1 MSHPIPYDLAF
12 TLHAHSSDVRN
23 LCVPSPGVPLL
34 LSGSR
39 DGSAC
44 VWGPPSNGGRE
55 WDVKLRVE
63 GPEKRFI
70 SCTGMVRS
78 NGEGEWNGI
87 STSSPTSVLGLCPR
101 VPGVIGAGT
110 ISCRSLLM
118 RYRPAFLLAGS
129 SNGVLSTY
137 ALPSSTSL
145 PPASDAPLQEPHHT
159 LIEHKQNLCCMD
171 TSKGGLV
178 ASGSW
183 DK

>member
-78 NGEGEWNGI
+78 DGEGERDGI
-87 STSSPTSVLGLCPR
+87 TASSPTSV
-101 VPGVIGAGT
+101 AGRRRT
-110 ISCRSLLM
+110 LSPCTPCDRCRYHQVVNADAM
-118 RYRPAFLLAGS
+118 I
-129 SNGVLSTY
+129 
-137 ALPSSTSL
+137 TSL
-145 PPASDAPLQEPHHT
+145 PPRRIIQWRPLHLRPALRYISPTSFRRTAAGTPPHAH
-159 LIEHKQNLCCMD
+159 
-171 TSKGGLV
+171 
-178 ASGSW
+178 
-183 DK
+183 